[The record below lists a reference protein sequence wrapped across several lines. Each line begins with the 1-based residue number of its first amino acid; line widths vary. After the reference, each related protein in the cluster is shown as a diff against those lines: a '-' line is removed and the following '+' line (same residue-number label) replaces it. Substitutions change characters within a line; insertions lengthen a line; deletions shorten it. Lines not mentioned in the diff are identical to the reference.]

1 MEDTHGTVEVG
12 GTSLAYREEGTGP
25 AVVLV
30 HGKGNSKEI
39 MAGLQDHLAAR
50 GRRAVAYDVRGHGA
64 SDKPAAF
71 SMADHVADLLGL
83 CRALGLTPPALVGL
97 SMGSYIALRTAE
109 LHPHAFGRI
118 VLIGSRGRLDVSA
131 TQRIR
136 DDALARGLSP
146 EEAGRE
152 VLRHIYSPATDA
164 ARREELNRVARGPVR
179 LTAEQRRAVD
189 ASLRSIDLLADVGRV
204 RQPVLVL
211 TGADDGINPPEE
223 GRRLAKALP
232 RGVFEEVPGAGHN
245 ALLENPEAV
254 FKAVDAFLG

>member
-12 GTSLAYREEGTGP
+12 GAALAYREEGTGP
-25 AVVLV
+25 AVALV
-30 HGKGNSKEI
+30 HGKGNSKEL

-50 GRRAVAYDVRGHGA
+50 GHRAVAYDVRGHGA
-64 SDKPAAF
+64 SDKPEAF

-83 CRALGLTPPALVGL
+83 CRALGLERPAVVGF
-97 SMGSYIALRTAE
+97 SMGSYIALRAAE
-109 LHPHAFGRI
+109 LHPNAFGR
-118 VLIGSRGRLDVSA
+118 VALIGSRGRLDVSA

-179 LTAEQRRAVD
+179 LTAEQRRAAD
-189 ASLRSIDLLADVGRV
+189 ASLRGIDLLADAGRV

-223 GRRLAKALP
+223 GRRLAEALP
-232 RGVFEEVPGAGHN
+232 HGMFEEVPDAGHN
-245 ALLENPEAV
+245 ALLENPAAV
-254 FKAVDAFLG
+254 YRAVDAFLG